1 MALRVVKFDR
11 VGDLCVEKLIRILLG
26 LHQLLEVVVEGV
38 SQLSVLALAAE
49 LVAEREEVL
58 GDAIVEVEQLGVLAQ
73 SVHDHF
79 GYARVEIDPW
89 NQSILVDNIL
99 ELTVGEEDELLR
111 RSVNLLGH
119 VGLLSRISS
128 LGSRLTLA
136 QDLGQLLNAIGLLD
150 LANDAVALL
159 NQVTNDL
166 LKQAHARVLARVPKV
181 VQVIFEL
188 LGGRVGH
195 ANVDQ
200 TRL

>member
-1 MALRVVKFDR
+1 MALRVLKFDR
-11 VGDLCVEKLIRILLG
+11 VGDLCVEELIRVLLG

-166 LKQAHARVLARVPKV
+166 LKQAHTRVLARVPKV

>member
-11 VGDLCVEKLIRILLG
+11 VGDLCVEELIRVLLG

-166 LKQAHARVLARVPKV
+166 LKQAHTRVLARVPKV

>member
-1 MALRVVKFDR
+1 LALSVVKFDR
-11 VGDLCVEKLIRILLG
+11 VGDLCVEELIRVLLG

-38 SQLSVLALAAE
+38 SQLSVLALAAK
-49 LVAEREEVL
+49 LVAEREEIL

-79 GYARVEIDPW
+79 GYARVEVDPW

-128 LGSRLTLA
+128 LGS
-136 QDLGQLLNAIGLLD
+136 
-150 LANDAVALL
+150 
-159 NQVTNDL
+159 
-166 LKQAHARVLARVPKV
+166 
-181 VQVIFEL
+181 
-188 LGGRVGH
+188 
-195 ANVDQ
+195 
-200 TRL
+200 